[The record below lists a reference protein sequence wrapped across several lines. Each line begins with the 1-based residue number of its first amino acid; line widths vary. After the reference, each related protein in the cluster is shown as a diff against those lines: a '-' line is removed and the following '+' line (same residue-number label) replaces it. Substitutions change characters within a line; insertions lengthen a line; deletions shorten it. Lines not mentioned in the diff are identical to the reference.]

1 MTIFT
6 SCPGNLETDV
16 CHFMMDTIGFSK
28 LKARLSV
35 MSFEDFSNCLAYT
48 LEGRHT
54 FVFLCGFS
62 LLNPLRTNL
71 CFASVAHR
79 DLY

>member
-1 MTIFT
+1 MSIFT

-16 CHFMMDTIGFSK
+16 CHYMMDTIEFSK
-28 LKARLSV
+28 LEARLSV
-35 MSFEDFSNCLAYT
+35 MPFEDFSNCLAYT

-54 FVFLCGFS
+54 FVFLCCFS
-62 LLNPLRTNL
+62 FLNPLRTNL
-71 CFASVAHR
+71 CFASAAHR